1 MIAHIA
7 GVTVAAATVFFW
19 ARIIHAVVMIGG
31 YSVINIRTLIFTV
44 SFVSLL
50 VYAWQFAAAKL
61 F

>member
-1 MIAHIA
+1 MIS
-7 GVTVAAATVFFW
+7 
-19 ARIIHAVVMIGG
+19 G

-50 VYAWQFAAAKL
+50 VYAWQIAAAKL